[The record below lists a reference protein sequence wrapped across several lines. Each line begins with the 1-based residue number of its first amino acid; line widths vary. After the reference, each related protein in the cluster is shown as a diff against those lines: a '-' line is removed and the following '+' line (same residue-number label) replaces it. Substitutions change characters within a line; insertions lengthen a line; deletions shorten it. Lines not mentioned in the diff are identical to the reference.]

1 MGDNMFDSFNKFMS
15 RSAIKKSTLLYTIIF
30 IILACKSIY
39 IALLVL
45 IFVLIQHISDFE
57 HNRYLTDKM
66 PFPYL
71 IIQEKKIIYAD
82 ESAQA
87 IKKFIIGQEINH
99 YFHGFNM
106 DLPKQ
111 KVIIDNDYYFA
122 YLNQTKIDRTYKILY
137 LVKLDR
143 ESTQKSDTVIGLI
156 MIDNYEEAMQTVEDI
171 KKPLLTALIDRKL
184 NSLALDLGGIIKKF
198 EHDKYIFVFTEDKLA
213 YFKEKNFYILDQ
225 IREIDLGNEFPITLS
240 IGIGNSKNNL
250 AQSMEYARAAL
261 DLALGR
267 GGDQV
272 LIKDDD
278 KFYFFGDKQ
287 TEINSNTKVRARVK
301 TYVFKE
307 LISEASNVIV
317 MGHKIPDPDCLGSAI
332 GIYKFAISEG
342 KKCKIILNE
351 ISDSIKNMYERI
363 IKEPEFKTNVF
374 IKNDEAEKFID
385 STSLIVIV
393 DTHRKTLLECPS
405 LIENSSHIVV
415 FDHHRKNVEFISD
428 TVMNYYEPHAS
439 STAELVTEMLQI
451 KNDVKIT
458 PTDADALLAGITIDT
473 KNFTFK
479 TGAKTYDTAAYL
491 RRKGAD
497 SVRVKMFFR
506 DDIDTYKAKFS
517 AASNMEI
524 FNGNIAITT
533 CEKNIPNAQLVIAQ
547 TADELLNINGV
558 EAAFV
563 FCQCEN
569 KILISARS
577 LGKINVQLI
586 MEKLGGGGHFTAS
599 GAQIE
604 KISLDE
610 AILKLKEM
618 IQDM

>member
-1 MGDNMFDSFNKFMS
+1 MFDSLNKFLS
-15 RSAIKKSTLLYTIIF
+15 KSAIKKSTLLYTIIF
-30 IILACKSIY
+30 IILACKNFY

-45 IFVLIQHISDFE
+45 IFVLIQHISDME
-57 HNRYLTDKM
+57 HNKYLTDKM

-71 IIQEKKIIYAD
+71 ILQDKKIIFAD
-82 ESAQA
+82 ESSLK
-87 IKKFIIGQEINH
+87 IKKFVAGQDISY
-99 YFHGFNM
+99 YFNGFNM
-106 DLPKQ
+106 DLTKQ
-111 KVIIDNDYYFA
+111 KVIIDNNFYYA
-122 YLNQTKIDRTYKILY
+122 YLSATKIDRTYKILY
-137 LVKLDR
+137 LIKL
-143 ESTQKSDTVIGLI
+143 ENKIAEKSDTVIGLI

-184 NSLALDLGGIIKKF
+184 NALALDLSGIVKKF
-198 EHDKYIFVFTEDKLA
+198 EHDKYIFIFTEDKLE

-225 IREIDLGNEFPITLS
+225 IREIDLGNEFPVTLS

-250 AQSMEYARAAL
+250 MQSMEYARAAL

-272 LIKDDD
+272 LIKDAD
-278 KFYFFGDKQ
+278 KFYFFGNKQ

-332 GIYKFAISEG
+332 GIYKFAVSEG

-351 ISDSIKNMYERI
+351 ITESIKIMYEKI
-363 IKEPEFKTNVF
+363 ICEPEYKTNVF
-374 IKNDEAEKFID
+374 IKNEDAEKFID
-385 STSLIVIV
+385 SSSLIIIV
-393 DTHRKTLLECPS
+393 DTHRQTLLECPK

-415 FDHHRKNVEFISD
+415 FDHHRRNAEFISN
-428 TVMNYYEPHAS
+428 TVMNYYEPYAS

-479 TGAKTYDTAAYL
+479 TGARTYDVAAYL

-506 DDIDTYKAKFS
+506 DEPDTYKAKIS
-517 AASNMEI
+517 AIHNMEI
-524 FNGNIAITT
+524 FNNNIAITI
-533 CEKNIPNAQLVIAQ
+533 CEKNISNAQLIIAQ
-547 TADELLNINGV
+547 TADELLNINGIS
-558 EAAFV
+558 ASFV
-563 FCQCEN
+563 LCQSEN

-577 LGKINVQLI
+577 LGQINVQLI
-586 MEKLGGGGHFTAS
+586 MERLGGGGHFTAS
-599 GAQIE
+599 GAQLE
-604 KISLDE
+604 KLSLNDAIS
-610 AILKLKEM
+610 KLKEA
-618 IQDM
+618 IQNE